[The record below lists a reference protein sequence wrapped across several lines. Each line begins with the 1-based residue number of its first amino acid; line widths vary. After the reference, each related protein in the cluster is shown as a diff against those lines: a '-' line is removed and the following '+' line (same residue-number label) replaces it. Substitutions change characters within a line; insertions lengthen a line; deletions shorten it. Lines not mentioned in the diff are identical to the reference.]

1 MKTLNQYLIAYGQ
14 EPTTLRLMPDFRA
27 VFCEY
32 LVGAKGVYLWIEQSS
47 EQSNQAIIRKFIV
60 ARPGRC
66 VPEAYEYIDSAVDP
80 FDSQAH
86 HVFQLPAQAPRLRL
100 TPFIAAP
107 SLALSPTAVSAR

>member
-1 MKTLNQYLIAYGQ
+1 MKTINKYLIAYGQ

-47 EQSNQAIIRKFIV
+47 AQSNHAITRKFIV

-66 VPEAYEYIDSAVDP
+66 VPEAYEYIDSAVEP

-86 HVFQLPAQAPRLRL
+86 HVFQLPVQAPRLRL
-100 TPFIAAP
+100 TPFTASH